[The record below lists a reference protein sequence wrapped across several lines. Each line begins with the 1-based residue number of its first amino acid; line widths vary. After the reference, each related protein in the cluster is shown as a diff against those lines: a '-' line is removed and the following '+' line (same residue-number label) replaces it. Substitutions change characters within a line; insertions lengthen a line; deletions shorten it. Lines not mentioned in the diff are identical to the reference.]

1 MEISPEKSQTMSFL
15 EEDPVRIE
23 TIVGKKCLQQAKNFK
38 YLGCEI
44 SYENEKDIEQK
55 MAKFTQIPRI
65 LNNTFKPT
73 LVQIFSRIKVF
84 NTLALPNLSYGREI
98 WTLRKKKKRKEK
110 KIHTEMEF
118 FRRTA
123 WKYSFCPQKEWGN
136 FERGESGT
144 SSQET
149 IKIQIKLAMTCKK
162 NEQQQ
167 DAKNNAEL

>member
-98 WTLRKKKKRKEK
+98 
-110 KIHTEMEF
+110 
-118 FRRTA
+118 
-123 WKYSFCPQKEWGN
+123 
-136 FERGESGT
+136 
-144 SSQET
+144 
-149 IKIQIKLAMTCKK
+149 
-162 NEQQQ
+162 
-167 DAKNNAEL
+167 